1 MQPMGAG
8 RTDVLAHTARTGSG
22 LATLYRA
29 LDHLMATYELRDAA
43 LVVDVPGLGRQ
54 VFHAGRRPLARDE
67 PGLHDAQP
75 GLYLDP
81 PVAAPVL
88 DDLVV
93 AVATLGLRLD
103 GRARESESL

>member
-1 MQPMGAG
+1 MQPMGDG
-8 RTDVLAHTARTGSG
+8 RTDALMQSARNGSG
-22 LATLYRA
+22 LATLYGA
-29 LDHLMATYELRDAA
+29 LDHLVATYELRDAA

-54 VFHAGRRPLARDE
+54 VFRAGRRPLVRDE
-67 PGLHDAQP
+67 QRFHDAEP
-75 GLYLDP
+75 GLYLEP

-103 GRARESESL
+103 AGDPGSRA